1 MYPNKDNYKKYTNAN
16 LEVIFNALNNYVT
29 SLYDEST
36 IFIPN
41 KDIKSDGSIAVTITV
56 NLSLKFNKNSI
67 DANFNKYI

>member
-1 MYPNKDNYKKYTNAN
+1 MYNYKDNTNKN
-16 LEVIFNALNNYVT
+16 LKVIFDALNNYFT
-29 SLYDEST
+29 SLYNEST